1 MNFIKKYNIYYNIPV
16 YLILLF
22 PLFFILGPTFVE
34 ITSFIIIIF
43 FFKSANKKFYINN
56 IFYINVFLCF
66 YLYLIFRSF
75 FFSFDFEKIK
85 SIVFYF
91 RYLFFTC
98 AIVFFISR
106 IDSKKS
112 YFVNFIFII
121 FFILILDSIF
131 QYYYGK
137 NILNIP
143 LNDPHRPSSF
153 FGNEL
158 ILGSFLFRFLPFICM
173 CLLLLKFNLK
183 NNILK
188 LSIFFSLYFF
198 AVLISGERT
207 SFFLLLLTILLLI
220 ILVKDF
226 RKILLCGL
234 IFFLFI
240 NLIFSFSNKN
250 PYDRML
256 KQTFSQMI
264 SQKVDSK
271 VDLELDSK
279 LKENLGNLELNNKIN
294 SFSNNYVFSREHQGH
309 YIIALR
315 MFLDNPIFGQ
325 GPRSFRYLC
334 SEDRFIKS
342 DGICTTHPHNTYLQ
356 LLAETGLIGFLFIF
370 VLFLFTLKELFRK
383 FFKNFKHQNRDNN
396 YVQIKY
402 ISLIAI
408 FVSLFPLAP
417 SGNFFNNWLS
427 FVYYYP
433 IAFYIYSINK
443 SKN

>member
-1 MNFIKKYNIYYNIPV
+1 MNFIKKHNIYYNIPV

-43 FFKSANKKFYINN
+43 FFKSANKKFYKNN
-56 IFYINVFLCF
+56 IFYINIFLCF

-121 FFILILDSIF
+121 FLILILDSIF

-153 FGNEL
+153 FGKEL

-173 CLLLLKFNLK
+173 CLFLLKFNLK

-198 AVLISGERT
+198 TILIAGERT
-207 SFFLLLLTILLLI
+207 AFFSLSLMIFLLLILI
-220 ILVKDF
+220 KDL
-226 RKILLCGL
+226 RKILFYSLL
-234 IFFLFI
+234 IF
-240 NLIFSFSNKN
+240 LILSFVASFHSKN
-250 PYDRML
+250 PYQRM
-256 KQTFSQMI
+256 FSETLNQI
-264 SQKVDSK
+264 KK
-271 VDLELDSK
+271 K
-279 LKENLGNLELNNKIN
+279 LKNFDQDDKIKNNQLAIDNKIN
-294 SFSNNYVFSREHQGH
+294 DVVDSRNSSNSSKYYIFSKEHQGH
-309 YIIALR
+309 YVVAVR
-315 MFLDNPIFGQ
+315 MFLENPFFGQ

-334 SEDRFIKS
+334 SEERFLKN
-342 DGICTTHPHNTYLQ
+342 DGICTTHPHNLFLQ
-356 LLAETGLIGFLFIF
+356 ILAETGFFGFSFIF
-370 VLFLFTLKELFRK
+370 ALLIFSLKEII
-383 FFKNFKHQNRDNN
+383 FFKKNTNN
-396 YVQIKY
+396 LSQIRS

-408 FVSLFPLAP
+408 FVSLFPFVP

-427 FVYYYP
+427 FIYYYP
-433 IAFYIYSINK
+433 IAFYIYSTNNLNTK
-443 SKN
+443 

>member
-43 FFKSANKKFYINN
+43 FFKSANKKFYKNN

-121 FFILILDSIF
+121 FLILILDSIF

-143 LNDPHRPSSF
+143 LNNPHRPSSF

-173 CLLLLKFNLK
+173 CLFLLKFNLK

-198 AVLISGERT
+198 TILIAGERT
-207 SFFLLLLTILLLI
+207 AFFSLSLMIFLLLILI
-220 ILVKDF
+220 KDL
-226 RKILLCGL
+226 RKILFYSLL
-234 IFFLFI
+234 IF
-240 NLIFSFSNKN
+240 LILSFVASFHSKN
-250 PYDRML
+250 PYERMFGE
-256 KQTFSQMI
+256 TFNQI
-264 SQKVDSK
+264 YKKVKIND
-271 VDLELDSK
+271 
-279 LKENLGNLELNNKIN
+279 NNKEAIT
-294 SFSNNYVFSREHQGH
+294 SNNIPFASSKYYFFSEQHHGH
-309 YIIALR
+309 YVVAVR
-315 MFLDNPIFGQ
+315 MFLENPFFGQ

-334 SEDRFIKS
+334 SEERFLKN
-342 DGICTTHPHNTYLQ
+342 DGICTTHPHNLFLQ
-356 LLAETGLIGFLFIF
+356 ILAETGFFGFSFIF
-370 VLFLFTLKELFRK
+370 ALLIFSLKGIFS
-383 FFKNFKHQNRDNN
+383 FNN
-396 YVQIKY
+396 NINNLSQIRC

-408 FVSLFPLAP
+408 FVSLFPFVP

-427 FVYYYP
+427 FIYYYP
-433 IAFYIYSINK
+433 IAFYIYSTNNLNTK
-443 SKN
+443 